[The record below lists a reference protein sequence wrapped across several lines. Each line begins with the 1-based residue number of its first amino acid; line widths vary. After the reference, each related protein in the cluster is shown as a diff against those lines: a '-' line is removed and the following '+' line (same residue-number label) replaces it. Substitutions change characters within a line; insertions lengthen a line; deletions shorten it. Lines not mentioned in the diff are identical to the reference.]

1 MTYVTEM
8 VYFINYNL
16 TKLQQ
21 FHTVNNSLRVITCHK
36 KFVSKLYFESVTGRT
51 IKRIIVNQTAE
62 TLTQWRF

>member
-36 KFVSKLYFESVTGRT
+36 KFVSKLYFESPTEHY
-51 IKRIIVNQTAE
+51 ILIIANWTV
-62 TLTQWRF
+62 